1 MLFQMC
7 LDMQIIRMEL
17 AELLQ
22 HLRSLLSSCSTAA
35 YQAGLS
41 QGFCRGVFGRGQA
54 PELLPGAGPCE
65 NEVKSC

>member
-1 MLFQMC
+1 
-7 LDMQIIRMEL
+7 MEL

-22 HLRSLLSSCSTAA
+22 HLRSLLPSCSTAA

-41 QGFCRGVFGRGQA
+41 QGFCCGAFGCGQA